1 MRKEEWRES
10 KVVLPDYEQIMHLEN
25 LCCLT
30 ESADRKESVWNHCHP
45 ARDRQSTIVS
55 IKSRTPSISALWQIK
70 CYLDISPHFVIFRL
84 QNLLAQRNVR
94 LQLLTSRCI
103 QRVIN

>member
-1 MRKEEWRES
+1 MRKEERREN
-10 KVVLPDYEQIMHLEN
+10 KVILPDYERIRHLEN

-55 IKSRTPSISALWQIK
+55 IKSRTPSTSAFWQIK
-70 CYLDISPHFVIFRL
+70 YYLDISPHFVIFRL
-84 QNLLAQRNVR
+84 GNILAQTNVR
-94 LQLLTSRCI
+94 L
-103 QRVIN
+103 